1 MSARLGQ
8 RRVMIVAN
16 REKPGVGE
24 TMQRLKAFAESR
36 ASLVGA
42 FDSLSVEAALRDR
55 PDRLIVLGG
64 DGTLIGVARSL
75 GAAQLP
81 LIGVNMGKLGF
92 LAEFSPDELCDQFDR
107 AVGDD
112 RCISNR
118 MMLEVTHAR
127 AGQSGSTRVEPISER
142 PQVGQLSERPRV
154 GQLSELSPVEQLSEL
169 PKVGA
174 ATTKQGTDRSLLAVN
189 DCVFQM
195 GPPFRMISLHV
206 AIDGE
211 HLTHIRGDGLAVCT
225 PNGSTAHSLSAGGPV
240 MAAEL
245 AAIGITPLNA
255 HSLTHRP
262 IVVGPD
268 SVIEVRPEAVNSG
281 SSLIIDGQVTFPLA
295 EGDVVR
301 IRRAPAEFQLV
312 RNPRHSPWHNL
323 VTKLHWG
330 QPPAS

>member
-1 MSARLGQ
+1 MSASHGQ

-16 REKPGVGE
+16 REKPGVSE
-24 TMQRLKAFAESR
+24 TMQRLKTFAQTR
-36 ASLVGA
+36 ASVVGA
-42 FDSLSVEAALRDR
+42 FDSLNVEAALRDR
-55 PDRLIVLGG
+55 PDRLVVLGG

-92 LAEFSPDELCDQFDR
+92 LAEFSPEELCDQFDR
-107 AVGDD
+107 AMSDD
-112 RCISNR
+112 RCISRR

-127 AGQSGSTRVEPISER
+127 PGRSDGA
-142 PQVGQLSERPRV
+142 QVGQLSELPRV
-154 GQLSELSPVEQLSEL
+154 GQLSEL
-169 PKVGA
+169 PKAGTP
-174 ATTKQGTDRSLLAVN
+174 TTRHGTDRSLLAVN

-240 MAAEL
+240 MAADL
-245 AAIGITPLNA
+245 SAIGITPLNA

-281 SSLIIDGQVTFPLA
+281 SSLIIDGQATISLA

>member
-24 TMQRLKAFAESR
+24 TMKRLKAFAQSR

-55 PDRLIVLGG
+55 PDRLVVLGG

-75 GAAQLP
+75 GATQLP

-112 RCISNR
+112 GCISR
-118 MMLEVTHAR
+118 RLMLDVTLSTP
-127 AGQSGSTRVEPISER
+127 GQ
-142 PQVGQLSERPRV
+142 
-154 GQLSELSPVEQLSEL
+154 PVRTL
-169 PKVGA
+169 P
-174 ATTKQGTDRSLLAVN
+174 AVN

-206 AIDGE
+206 TIDGE

-295 EGDVVR
+295 ECDVVR

>member
-24 TMQRLKAFAESR
+24 TLKRLKAYAQSR

-42 FDSLSVEAALRDR
+42 YDSLRVEAALRDR
-55 PDRLIVLGG
+55 PDRLVVLGG
-64 DGTLIGVARSL
+64 DGTLIGVARAL

-112 RCISNR
+112 RCISR
-118 MMLEVTHAR
+118 RLMLELTHVR
-127 AGQSGSTRVEPISER
+127 VGQISE
-142 PQVGQLSERPRV
+142 PSRV
-154 GQLSELSPVEQLSEL
+154 GQLSELPPVEQLSEL

-174 ATTKQGTDRSLLAVN
+174 ATPRHGADRSLLAVN

-195 GPPFRMISLHV
+195 GPPFRMISLQV

-245 AAIGITPLNA
+245 RAIGITPLNA

-281 SSLIIDGQVTFPLA
+281 SSLIIDGQETFPLA
-295 EGDVVR
+295 EGEVVR

-330 QPPAS
+330 QPPTS